1 MLSCSLLQ
9 FNILGKK
16 QTSNFFARY
25 LHGNIKRGIVNLHVN
40 VRSLYRKMTEV
51 KNLVQQ
57 EKPHILGLSECELR
71 KSHHNIS
78 SLKLPGYEL
87 ILPKSWEVHGKAR
100 VVVYVKKT
108 LEYEHL
114 HELENPEIQSIW
126 LRAGFKNTKNI
137 YYSHQY
143 REHTSTL
150 GSSMA
155 AQRTALD
162 IVPATSPVLED
173 IKFDMQIEQQ
183 DHC

>member
-1 MLSCSLLQ
+1 
-9 FNILGKK
+9 
-16 QTSNFFARY
+16 
-25 LHGNIKRGIVNLHVN
+25 
-40 VRSLYRKMTEV
+40 MTEV

-87 ILPKSWEVHGKAR
+87 ILPKSWEVHGKPR

-126 LRAGFKNTKNI
+126 QGSRTPRTFIIHISIGNTLA
-137 YYSHQY
+137 H
-143 REHTSTL
+143 
-150 GSSMA
+150 
-155 AQRTALD
+155 
-162 IVPATSPVLED
+162 
-173 IKFDMQIEQQ
+173 
-183 DHC
+183 